1 MQHIKET
8 VLLIIVVISAVAVL
22 SAWFTGSLDGDLNQL
37 TMTIDGNTKINVFG
51 NGNANIAGTIQNN
64 SPVSVNIIGVTL
76 FDGTN
81 QSDLN
86 TSIVTNSTIA
96 PYGSSS
102 IKGVLQDTSNN
113 NISLTSGQEVDV
125 IFEFKDDDG
134 KTDIASITLRTR

>member
-22 SAWFTGSLDGDLNQL
+22 SAWFNGSLDGDLNQL

-134 KTDIASITLRTR
+134 KTDIASATLRTR

>member
-64 SPVSVNIIGVTL
+64 SPVSVNVIGVTL

-134 KTDIASITLRTR
+134 KTDIASATLRTR

>member
-37 TMTIDGNTKINVFG
+37 TMTIDGNTKINVFE

>member
-64 SPVSVNIIGVTL
+64 SPVSVNVIGVTL

-86 TSIVTNSTIA
+86 ASIVTNSTIA

-134 KTDIASITLRTR
+134 KTDIASATLRTR

>member
-22 SAWFTGSLDGDLNQL
+22 SAWFNGSLDGDLNQL

-64 SPVSVNIIGVTL
+64 SPVSVNVIGVTL

-86 TSIVTNSTIA
+86 ASIVTNSTIA

-113 NISLTSGQEVDV
+113 NISLTSGQEVD
-125 IFEFKDDDG
+125 E
-134 KTDIASITLRTR
+134 TWT

>member
-134 KTDIASITLRTR
+134 KTDIASATLRTR

>member
-22 SAWFTGSLDGDLNQL
+22 SAWFNGSLDGDLNQL

-64 SPVSVNIIGVTL
+64 SPVSVNVIGVTL

-134 KTDIASITLRTR
+134 KTDIASATLRTR

>member
-22 SAWFTGSLDGDLNQL
+22 SAWFNGSLDGDLNQL

-64 SPVSVNIIGVTL
+64 SPVSVNVIGVTL

-86 TSIVTNSTIA
+86 ASIVTNSTIA

-134 KTDIASITLRTR
+134 KTDIASATLRTR